1 MTSAVLSGMR
11 MPAGLRRSLD
21 ILQRAIAAIFG
32 GYGISALASIG
43 LARALPL
50 ERSEAVVAA
59 TLIAFLLH
67 ACVALWA
74 FAARN
79 TLQLWAWLAVVA
91 LPFAAMTW
99 L

>member
-1 MTSAVLSGMR
+1 MTAASAMALS
-11 MPAGLRRSLD
+11 PSLRRSLD
-21 ILQRAIAAIFG
+21 ILQRAIAAIVA

-43 LARALPL
+43 LARTLPL

-74 FAARN
+74 FAARDA
-79 TLQLWAWLAVVA
+79 LRLWAWLVVIA
-91 LPFAAMTW
+91 LPFAAMSW